1 LTSFFIPSMKDKVSN
16 AVAFGCGKYTTVC
29 GTPFTAKSQ
38 CWNCP
43 IIIGESSSSS
53 IDDAANVRGSSVG
66 SSPDAIAEPLGRS
79 SVTRV
84 GAEAAPTTYMNEW
97 RSPMSPPVGERN
109 GFHAELIGAVCGGR
123 GRGYRTAKSPAG
135 ASTRQT

>member
-1 LTSFFIPSMKDKVSN
+1 MKEAVSN
-16 AVAFGCGKYTTVC
+16 VTAFGCGRYTIVC
-29 GTPFTAKSQ
+29 GTPFTAKTQ
-38 CWNCP
+38 RWNCP

-53 IDDAANVRGSSVG
+53 IDDTANVRGSAVG
-66 SSPDAIAEPLGRS
+66 SSPDAIAQPLGRS

-109 GFHAELIGAVCGGR
+109 GFHAERIGAVGGGR
-123 GRGYRTAKSPAG
+123 
-135 ASTRQT
+135 

>member
-1 LTSFFIPSMKDKVSN
+1 MKEKVSN

-53 IDDAANVRGSSVG
+53 IDDAANVRGSLVA
-66 SSPDAIAEPLGRS
+66 SSPDAIAQPLGIS
-79 SVTRV
+79 SVKSV
-84 GAEAAPTTYMNEW
+84 GVDSAPTTYMNEC

-109 GFHAELIGAVCGGR
+109 GLHAARVGAVCVGR
-123 GRGYRTAKSPAG
+123 
-135 ASTRQT
+135 

>member
-1 LTSFFIPSMKDKVSN
+1 MKDKVSN

-53 IDDAANVRGSSVG
+53 IDDAANVRGSLVT
-66 SSPDAIAEPLGRS
+66 SSPDAIAQPSGIS
-79 SVTRV
+79 SVTSV
-84 GAEAAPTTYMNEW
+84 GVDSAPTTYINAD
-97 RSPMSPPVGERN
+97 RLRAPQSV
-109 GFHAELIGAVCGGR
+109 R
-123 GRGYRTAKSPAG
+123 GM
-135 ASTRQT
+135 ASTLSGLAWFVLADEC